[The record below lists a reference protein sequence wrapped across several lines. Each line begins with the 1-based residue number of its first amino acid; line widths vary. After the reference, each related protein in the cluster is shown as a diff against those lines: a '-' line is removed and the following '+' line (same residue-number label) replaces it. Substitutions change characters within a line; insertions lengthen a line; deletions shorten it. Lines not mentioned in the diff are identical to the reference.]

1 MNHRITSFD
10 TEQLALCKNILKC
23 SAFLMRP
30 LVNAYTPLTQ
40 FAELIKYI
48 PTDRK

>member
-10 TEQLALCKNILKC
+10 TEQLALCKDILKC

-40 FAELIKYI
+40 FGALIKNSL
-48 PTDRK
+48 TDRK